1 MHNEDKKPMG
11 DPSDILTLIMG
22 VAPDEPGQHGRL
34 ECPMPDKDA
43 IGTIT
48 QIRDLCEQFLLAA
61 DKGKGKEEKGGKEKP
76 MPKGKDE
83 KPEEEPEEEE
93 EEE

>member
-61 DKGKGKEEKGGKEKP
+61 DKGKGEEEKGA
-76 MPKGKDE
+76 E
-83 KPEEEPEEEE
+83 KPEKPSKSGKEDKPEPEEEE